1 MDLDPRLELEKE
13 LAKEEIAQILEK
25 DRLDLLSNL
34 FDDNLKLYSLAL
46 AVEELKK
53 DNRLDKKQAKEIQ
66 SRILDSLVKENDFL
80 HYTIIAEEAYRE
92 FDGNDNTNKTSIL
105 TKLKNVTK
113 KYLKPIS
120 KIALVSLLIASTVYA
135 SGCLAND
142 HGNTTTSSTIS
153 NNTTTTSTIEQ
164 KDTTPPNIIIDNIT
178 KYQNNGSVLVKARIK
193 DFSGVNEAYLIYDS
207 NTITLNKTNSYYQA
221 GFSIANPEDASK
233 IEFTIIANDPFNNTA
248 KKNFE
253 IDWNLRD
260 AYSYFVNKNNFNKS
274 LALQLFD
281 NRPILQNIYASDKNL
296 TKEILF
302 IANNSNKDLQE
313 NIAFLALG
321 YADSEQE
328 AKLYFDILYNTQTYQ
343 ANKEL
348 IKALDYYVDAILKQN
363 LPEHD
368 YSILKLFINASNKNP
383 ELVDSEPIIVKD
395 NYGHRVIID
404 SYNKPRDTWMIVEF
418 IKRNPYVASDDN
430 LYLPVNMLIKEMA
443 WNFFDNKFGPRYA
456 DKHHNNLS
464 DEELDKIYQPDS
476 KDIWYIIQKLWDY
489 YYNGIGKRY
498 QYVKWWDKQEFAKQ
512 YPTELERKLI
522 LIGLWDLPNQV
533 ADLNHTHTDIRGG
546 WDYDVVWGLKA
557 QKLFVDQLEQM
568 YDILEQARTTSK
580 GKWEYNWGWYA
591 WILDRGYNGLPNMH
605 EQFLGT
611 EFGNI
616 KLPPKINPDYTNWTW
631 YENIFKYDGVD
642 QFLTKNFADYERVK
656 VAYGYVGYHAAD
668 YGGEM
673 PSYYYGLTLAFKAY
687 GIPTR
692 INDTLINNGRS
703 SYPAI
708 YIYPVPYGQPN
719 GEFMFPLPKEIRDLL
734 KQKYGNGIVFTPE
747 GGFGMYSLK
756 DGLEKDGVERIS
768 SIFYRI
774 WKNSNGIEGKLIVM
788 WEK

>member
-1 MDLDPRLELEKE
+1 
-13 LAKEEIAQILEK
+13 
-25 DRLDLLSNL
+25 
-34 FDDNLKLYSLAL
+34 
-46 AVEELKK
+46 
-53 DNRLDKKQAKEIQ
+53 
-66 SRILDSLVKENDFL
+66 L
-80 HYTIIAEEAYRE
+80 HYTIIAEEAYRD
-92 FDGNDNTNKTSIL
+92 FGNNNTNKTSIL

-120 KIALVSLLIASTVYA
+120 KIALASLLIGATVYA

-142 HGNTTTSSTIS
+142 HSNTTTSPV
-153 NNTTTTSTIEQ
+153 NNTTTTTNNTAPEQ
-164 KDTTPPNIIIDNIT
+164 KDTTPPEIMVDNIT

-193 DFSGVNEAYLIYDS
+193 DFSGVNEAYLIYDNS
-207 NTITLNKTNSYYQA
+207 TITLNKTNSYYQA

-233 IEFTIIANDPFNNTA
+233 IEFTIIASDVFNNTA
-248 KKNFE
+248 KKNFT
-253 IDWNLRD
+253 IGWDLRD
-260 AYSYFVNKNNFNKS
+260 GYVYFVNKNNFNKS

-281 NRPILQNIYASDKNL
+281 NRPILQNIYASDRNL

-313 NIAFLALG
+313 NIAFLALN
-321 YADSEQE
+321 YTDNKQE
-328 AKLYFDILYNTQTYQ
+328 ARLYFDILYNTQTYQ
-343 ANKEL
+343 ANQDL

-383 ELVDSEPIIVKD
+383 ELVDFEPIIVKD

-430 LYLPVNMLIKEMA
+430 LYLPVNTMIKEMA

-498 QYVKWWDKQEFAKQ
+498 QYVKWWDRQEFAEQ

-568 YDILEQARTTSK
+568 YDILEQTRTTSK
-580 GKWEYNWGWYA
+580 GKWEYNWGWYQ
-591 WILDRGYNGLPNMH
+591 WIIDRGHWNLPNMFV
-605 EQFLGT
+605 QFIGT
-611 EFGNI
+611 QLDNVYIPFRGEYDDRN
-616 KLPPKINPDYTNWTW
+616 W
-631 YENIFKYDGVD
+631 YENIMQYNGVD

-656 VAYGYVGYHAAD
+656 VAYGYVRYYGPD

-692 INDTLINNGRS
+692 INTTEVNGGES
-703 SYPAI
+703 GYPSI
-708 YIYPVPYGQPN
+708 YIYPVPYGQP
-719 GEFMFPLPKEIRDLL
+719 GDEFMFPLPKEIRDLL

-756 DGLEKDGVERIS
+756 DGLEKDGVERIYTPFLR
-768 SIFYRI
+768 IYKKETGYNPEKYRI
-774 WKNSNGIEGKLIVM
+774 VLWKK
-788 WEK
+788 

>member
-1 MDLDPRLELEKE
+1 MDIWLEVEKE
-13 LAKEEIAQILEK
+13 LAKEEVREIEKHGLEYLFN
-25 DRLDLLSNL
+25 RL
-34 FDDNLKLYSLAL
+34 FDSEERLYAL
-46 AVEELKK
+46 AFAMEDLKNDGKDFYEVE
-53 DNRLDKKQAKEIQ
+53 Q
-66 SRILDSLVKENDFL
+66 SIIDTNPEYLNYK
-80 HYTIIAEEAYRE
+80 IIAEAMHSA
-92 FDGNDNTNKTSIL
+92 DNPQDSRFSRIKRTLKSIG
-105 TKLKNVTK
+105 
-113 KYLKPIS
+113 
-120 KIALVSLLIASTVYA
+120 KIALVSLLIGSTVYA

-142 HGNTTTSSTIS
+142 HS
-153 NNTTTTSTIEQ
+153 NTTTTSTAIEQ
-164 KDTTPPNIIIDNIT
+164 PSVNSININSPLPGEQLIIDVSANADLVKAEIGFNSVLKNYTLTKQNGLFELRLDTREGIYNIEKIYACLADECTSKEIDEQVEVFDNPEIILDNIT

-193 DFSGVNEAYLIYDS
+193 DGSGVNEAYLIYDNS
-207 NTITLNKTNSYYQA
+207 TITLNKTNGYYQA
-221 GFSIANPEDASK
+221 GFSLINPEDASK
-233 IEFTIIANDPFNNTA
+233 IRFTIIASDVFNNTA

-253 IDWNLRD
+253 IDWDLRD
-260 AYSYFVNKNNFNKS
+260 GYIYFVNKNNFNKS

-281 NRPILQNIYASDKNL
+281 NRAILQNIYASDKNL

-313 NIAFLALG
+313 NIAFLALN
-321 YADSEQE
+321 YTDSEQE

-368 YSILKLFINASNKNP
+368 YSILKLFIDASNKNP
-383 ELVDSEPIIVKD
+383 ELVDFEPIIVKD

-418 IKRNPYVASDDN
+418 IKRNPYVANNDN
-430 LYLPVNMLIKEMA
+430 LYLPVNMMIKEMA

-456 DKHHNNLS
+456 DKHHNDLS
-464 DEELDKIYQPDS
+464 DEELNKIYQPTNE
-476 KDIWYIIQKLWDY
+476 DIWYIIQKLWDY

-512 YPTELERKLI
+512 YPSELERKLI

-533 ADLNHTHTDIRGG
+533 ADLNHTHPDIRGG

-568 YDILEQARTTSK
+568 YDTLEKTRTTNQ

-591 WILDRGYNGLPNMH
+591 WILDRAHWNLPHMH

-611 EFGNI
+611 EFSNI

-631 YENIFKYDGVD
+631 YENIFKYNGVD

-668 YGGEM
+668 YGGEW
-673 PSYYYGLTLAFKAY
+673 PAYYYGLTLAFKAY

-692 INDTLINNGRS
+692 ILSGDVEGGRS
-703 SYPAI
+703 EYPNI
-708 YIYPVPYGQPN
+708 YISC
-719 GEFMFPLPKEIRDLL
+719 
-734 KQKYGNGIVFTPE
+734 
-747 GGFGMYSLK
+747 SLWST
-756 DGLEKDGVERIS
+756 R
-768 SIFYRI
+768 
-774 WKNSNGIEGKLIVM
+774 
-788 WEK
+788 